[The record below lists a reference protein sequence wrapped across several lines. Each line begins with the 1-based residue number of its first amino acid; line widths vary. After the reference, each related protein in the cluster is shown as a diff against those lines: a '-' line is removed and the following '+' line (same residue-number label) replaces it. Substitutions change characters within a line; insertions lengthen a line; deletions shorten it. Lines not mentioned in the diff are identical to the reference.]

1 MKRQEKLIEIRQI
14 EYDPDSMKGDPL
26 EDLGKILM
34 FIAACCGIAIV
45 VLIVEFIMYAI
56 KNI

>member
-1 MKRQEKLIEIRQI
+1 MKRQKKLVDIRQI

-34 FIAACCGIAIV
+34 FVAACCGIGLV
-45 VLIVEFIMYAI
+45 VLIVEIIDSLFQS
-56 KNI
+56 